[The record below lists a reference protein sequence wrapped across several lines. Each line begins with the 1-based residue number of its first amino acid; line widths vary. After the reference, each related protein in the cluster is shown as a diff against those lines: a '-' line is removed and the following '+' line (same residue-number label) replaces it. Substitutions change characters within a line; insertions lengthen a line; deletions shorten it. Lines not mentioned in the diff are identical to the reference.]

1 MALDICYPTCT
12 FPTIHIPPNGII
24 IYVERNLSFII
35 ALGAKNGDEGNNG
48 CVFQCVA
55 EFCRTCSFN
64 TGTSFLIE
72 EKEEK
77 GEALLFCLLA
87 VGFILFKNVLVMGL
101 SRFQNYFL
109 LSLYKRLSFSLF
121 SSYYHRG
128 ILFIS
133 RLGSTRLGYEV
144 NYVCYA
150 FSMSLLSPLLN
161 MTADVLL
168 ILLVTAVLLVYA
180 PMTVLMLYLAF
191 FPFMLM
197 YIFGIKR
204 RIRYYGKK
212 ELLARREQ
220 TRIVT
225 EAYKGYAELE
235 VNHAFPSLQ
244 HSFLKGLDTISFC
257 RLKLETVYH
266 LPLCL
271 SELSVVIGLTLLAL
285 SGTGNVK
292 ALVGIFAV
300 GAFRLLPALRESLSA
315 WTQIQNSVFC
325 LRIIK
330 AGMEDLFSTFE
341 EKPTAGLSF
350 EKEIAIS
357 NLSYTYPEGKRVLKE
372 FDCTIRKG
380 EYIGIRGSSGIGKS
394 TLFNLLLGFLK
405 PDGGEIRIDGVLLSA
420 ENRKLWHR
428 RIGYVPQ
435 GVFILDGTL
444 AENVALGCCDISKEK
459 VKRILRQVRLD
470 EWVDELPLGIDTLLG
485 ESGAR
490 LSGGQKQRVGIARA
504 LYKEADILLLDE
516 ATSALD
522 TATEC
527 EINEMICGLRNDYRG
542 LTVLSIA
549 HRESSL
555 AFCNRII
562 TLN

>member
-1 MALDICYPTCT
+1 MLKEIYHLLLPSERRMGMRVIMAVFFSALLN
-12 FPTIHIPPNGII
+12 FAGLAALIP
-24 IYVERNLSFII
+24 VL
-35 ALGAKNGDEGNNG
+35 L
-48 CVFQCVA
+48 
-55 EFCRTCSFN
+55 
-64 TGTSFLIE
+64 FLIE

-470 EWVDELPLGIDTLLG
+470 EWGDELPLGIDTLLG

>member
-1 MALDICYPTCT
+1 MLKEIYHLLLPSERRMGMRVIMAVFFSALLN
-12 FPTIHIPPNGII
+12 FAGLAALIP
-24 IYVERNLSFII
+24 VL
-35 ALGAKNGDEGNNG
+35 L
-48 CVFQCVA
+48 
-55 EFCRTCSFN
+55 
-64 TGTSFLIE
+64 FLIE

-121 SSYYHRG
+121 SYYHRG
-128 ILFIS
+128 LLFIS

-357 NLSYTYPEGKRVLKE
+357 NLSYAYPEGKRVLKE
-372 FDCTIRKG
+372 FDCMIRKG

-470 EWVDELPLGIDTLLG
+470 EWVDELPQGIDTLLG

-555 AFCNRII
+555 ALCNRII

>member
-1 MALDICYPTCT
+1 MLKEIYHLLLPSERRMGMRVIMAVFFSALLN
-12 FPTIHIPPNGII
+12 FAGLAALIP
-24 IYVERNLSFII
+24 VL
-35 ALGAKNGDEGNNG
+35 L
-48 CVFQCVA
+48 
-55 EFCRTCSFN
+55 
-64 TGTSFLIE
+64 FLIE

-121 SSYYHRG
+121 SSYYHRVL
-128 ILFIS
+128 LFIS

-470 EWVDELPLGIDTLLG
+470 EWVDELPQGIDTLLG

>member
-1 MALDICYPTCT
+1 MLKEIYHLLLPSERRMGMRVIMAVFFSALLN
-12 FPTIHIPPNGII
+12 FAGLAALIP
-24 IYVERNLSFII
+24 VL
-35 ALGAKNGDEGNNG
+35 L
-48 CVFQCVA
+48 
-55 EFCRTCSFN
+55 
-64 TGTSFLIE
+64 FLIE

-128 ILFIS
+128 LLFIS

-380 EYIGIRGSSGIGKS
+380 EYIGVRGSSGIGES

-555 AFCNRII
+555 ALCNRII

>member
-1 MALDICYPTCT
+1 MLKEIYHLLLPSERRMGMRVIMAVFFSALLN
-12 FPTIHIPPNGII
+12 FAGLAALIP
-24 IYVERNLSFII
+24 VL
-35 ALGAKNGDEGNNG
+35 L
-48 CVFQCVA
+48 
-55 EFCRTCSFN
+55 
-64 TGTSFLIE
+64 FLIE

-341 EKPTAGLSF
+341 EKPTAGSSF

>member
-1 MALDICYPTCT
+1 MLKEIYHLLLPSERRMGMRVIMAVFFSALLN
-12 FPTIHIPPNGII
+12 FAGLAALIP
-24 IYVERNLSFII
+24 VL
-35 ALGAKNGDEGNNG
+35 L
-48 CVFQCVA
+48 
-55 EFCRTCSFN
+55 
-64 TGTSFLIE
+64 FLIE

-121 SSYYHRG
+121 FSYYHRG

-257 RLKLETVYH
+257 RLKLETVYY

-562 TLN
+562 NLN

>member
-1 MALDICYPTCT
+1 MLKEIYHLLLPSERRMGMRVIMAVFFSALLN
-12 FPTIHIPPNGII
+12 FAGLAALIP
-24 IYVERNLSFII
+24 VL
-35 ALGAKNGDEGNNG
+35 L
-48 CVFQCVA
+48 
-55 EFCRTCSFN
+55 
-64 TGTSFLIE
+64 FLIE

-128 ILFIS
+128 LLFIS

-380 EYIGIRGSSGIGKS
+380 EYIGVRGSSGIGKS

-428 RIGYVPQ
+428 RIGYVPK

-522 TATEC
+522 TTTEC

-555 AFCNRII
+555 ALCNRII

>member
-1 MALDICYPTCT
+1 
-12 FPTIHIPPNGII
+12 
-24 IYVERNLSFII
+24 
-35 ALGAKNGDEGNNG
+35 
-48 CVFQCVA
+48 
-55 EFCRTCSFN
+55 
-64 TGTSFLIE
+64 
-72 EKEEK
+72 
-77 GEALLFCLLA
+77 
-87 VGFILFKNVLVMGL
+87 
-101 SRFQNYFL
+101 
-109 LSLYKRLSFSLF
+109 
-121 SSYYHRG
+121 
-128 ILFIS
+128 
-133 RLGSTRLGYEV
+133 
-144 NYVCYA
+144 
-150 FSMSLLSPLLN
+150 
-161 MTADVLL
+161 
-168 ILLVTAVLLVYA
+168 
-180 PMTVLMLYLAF
+180 
-191 FPFMLM
+191 
-197 YIFGIKR
+197 
-204 RIRYYGKK
+204 
-212 ELLARREQ
+212 
-220 TRIVT
+220 
-225 EAYKGYAELE
+225 
-235 VNHAFPSLQ
+235 
-244 HSFLKGLDTISFC
+244 
-257 RLKLETVYH
+257 
-266 LPLCL
+266 
-271 SELSVVIGLTLLAL
+271 
-285 SGTGNVK
+285 
-292 ALVGIFAV
+292 
-300 GAFRLLPALRESLSA
+300 
-315 WTQIQNSVFC
+315 
-325 LRIIK
+325 
-330 AGMEDLFSTFE
+330 MEDLFSTFE

-527 EINEMICGLRNDYRG
+527 EINEMICGLRND
-542 LTVLSIA
+542 
-549 HRESSL
+549 
-555 AFCNRII
+555 
-562 TLN
+562 

>member
-1 MALDICYPTCT
+1 MLKEIYHLLLPSERRMGMRVIMAVFFSALLN
-12 FPTIHIPPNGII
+12 FAGLAALIP
-24 IYVERNLSFII
+24 VL
-35 ALGAKNGDEGNNG
+35 L
-48 CVFQCVA
+48 
-55 EFCRTCSFN
+55 
-64 TGTSFLIE
+64 FLIE

-101 SRFQNYFL
+101 SRFLNYFL

>member
-1 MALDICYPTCT
+1 MLKEIYHLLLPSERRMGMRVIMAVFFSALLN
-12 FPTIHIPPNGII
+12 FAGLAALIP
-24 IYVERNLSFII
+24 VL
-35 ALGAKNGDEGNNG
+35 L
-48 CVFQCVA
+48 
-55 EFCRTCSFN
+55 
-64 TGTSFLIE
+64 FLIE

-101 SRFQNYFL
+101 SRFQNYYL

-191 FPFMLM
+191 FTFMLM

-380 EYIGIRGSSGIGKS
+380 EYIGIRGSNSIGKS

>member
-1 MALDICYPTCT
+1 MLKEIYHLLLPSERRMGMRVIMAVFFSALLN
-12 FPTIHIPPNGII
+12 FAGLAALIP
-24 IYVERNLSFII
+24 VL
-35 ALGAKNGDEGNNG
+35 L
-48 CVFQCVA
+48 
-55 EFCRTCSFN
+55 
-64 TGTSFLIE
+64 FLIE

-128 ILFIS
+128 LLFIS

-380 EYIGIRGSSGIGKS
+380 EYIGVRGSSGIGKS

-420 ENRKLWHR
+420 ENRTLWHR

-555 AFCNRII
+555 ALCNRII

>member
-1 MALDICYPTCT
+1 MLKEIYHLLLPSERRMGMRVIMAVFFSALLN
-12 FPTIHIPPNGII
+12 FAGLAALIP
-24 IYVERNLSFII
+24 VL
-35 ALGAKNGDEGNNG
+35 L
-48 CVFQCVA
+48 
-55 EFCRTCSFN
+55 
-64 TGTSFLIE
+64 FLIE

-101 SRFQNYFL
+101 SRFQIYFL

-128 ILFIS
+128 LLFIS

-380 EYIGIRGSSGIGKS
+380 EYIGVRGSSGIGKS

-555 AFCNRII
+555 ALCNRII

>member
-1 MALDICYPTCT
+1 MLKEIYHLLLPSERRMGMRVIMAVFFSALLN
-12 FPTIHIPPNGII
+12 FAGLAALIP
-24 IYVERNLSFII
+24 VL
-35 ALGAKNGDEGNNG
+35 L
-48 CVFQCVA
+48 
-55 EFCRTCSFN
+55 
-64 TGTSFLIE
+64 FLIE

-555 AFCNRII
+555 AFCNRIT

>member
-1 MALDICYPTCT
+1 MLKEIYHLLLPSERRMGMRVIMAVFFSALLN
-12 FPTIHIPPNGII
+12 FAGLAALIP
-24 IYVERNLSFII
+24 VL
-35 ALGAKNGDEGNNG
+35 L
-48 CVFQCVA
+48 
-55 EFCRTCSFN
+55 
-64 TGTSFLIE
+64 FLIE

-128 ILFIS
+128 LLFIS

-300 GAFRLLPALRESLSA
+300 GAFRLLPALRELLSA

-357 NLSYTYPEGKRVLKE
+357 NLSYAYPEGKRVLKE
-372 FDCTIRKG
+372 FDCMIRKG

-435 GVFILDGTL
+435 GVFILEGTL

>member
-1 MALDICYPTCT
+1 MLKEIYHLLLPSERRMGMRVIMAVFFSALLN
-12 FPTIHIPPNGII
+12 FAGLAALIP
-24 IYVERNLSFII
+24 VL
-35 ALGAKNGDEGNNG
+35 L
-48 CVFQCVA
+48 
-55 EFCRTCSFN
+55 
-64 TGTSFLIE
+64 FLIE

-235 VNHAFPSLQ
+235 VNHAFPFLQ

-357 NLSYTYPEGKRVLKE
+357 NLSYTYPEGKRVLKG

>member
-1 MALDICYPTCT
+1 MLKEIYHLLLPSERRMGMRVIMAVFFSALLN
-12 FPTIHIPPNGII
+12 FAGLAALIP
-24 IYVERNLSFII
+24 VL
-35 ALGAKNGDEGNNG
+35 L
-48 CVFQCVA
+48 
-55 EFCRTCSFN
+55 
-64 TGTSFLIE
+64 FLIE

-109 LSLYKRLSFSLF
+109 LSLYKRLSCSLF

>member
-1 MALDICYPTCT
+1 MLKEIYHLLLPSERRMGMRVIMAVFFSALLN
-12 FPTIHIPPNGII
+12 FAGLAALIP
-24 IYVERNLSFII
+24 VL
-35 ALGAKNGDEGNNG
+35 L
-48 CVFQCVA
+48 
-55 EFCRTCSFN
+55 
-64 TGTSFLIE
+64 FLIE

-101 SRFQNYFL
+101 SRFQNYYL

-459 VKRILRQVRLD
+459 VKRILRQGRLD

>member
-1 MALDICYPTCT
+1 MLKEIYHLLLPSERRMGMRVIMAVFFSALLN
-12 FPTIHIPPNGII
+12 FAGLAALIP
-24 IYVERNLSFII
+24 VL
-35 ALGAKNGDEGNNG
+35 L
-48 CVFQCVA
+48 
-55 EFCRTCSFN
+55 
-64 TGTSFLIE
+64 FLIE

-128 ILFIS
+128 LLFIS

-380 EYIGIRGSSGIGKS
+380 EYIGVRGSNGIGKS

-555 AFCNRII
+555 ALCNRII

>member
-1 MALDICYPTCT
+1 MLKEIYHLLLPSERRMGMRVIMAVFFSALLN
-12 FPTIHIPPNGII
+12 FAGLAALIP
-24 IYVERNLSFII
+24 VL
-35 ALGAKNGDEGNNG
+35 L
-48 CVFQCVA
+48 
-55 EFCRTCSFN
+55 
-64 TGTSFLIE
+64 FLIE

-128 ILFIS
+128 LLFIS

-300 GAFRLLPALRESLSA
+300 GAFRLLPALRELLSA

-357 NLSYTYPEGKRVLKE
+357 NLSYAYPEGKRVLKE
-372 FDCTIRKG
+372 FDCMIRKG

>member
-1 MALDICYPTCT
+1 MLKEIYHLLLPSERRMGMRVIMAVFFSALLN
-12 FPTIHIPPNGII
+12 FAGLAALIP
-24 IYVERNLSFII
+24 VL
-35 ALGAKNGDEGNNG
+35 L
-48 CVFQCVA
+48 
-55 EFCRTCSFN
+55 
-64 TGTSFLIE
+64 FLIE

-144 NYVCYA
+144 NYVCYT

-470 EWVDELPLGIDTLLG
+470 EWVDELPQGIDTLLG

-504 LYKEADILLLDE
+504 LYKETDILLLDE

>member
-1 MALDICYPTCT
+1 MLKEIYHLLLPSERRMGMRVIMAVFFSALLN
-12 FPTIHIPPNGII
+12 FAGLAALIP
-24 IYVERNLSFII
+24 VL
-35 ALGAKNGDEGNNG
+35 L
-48 CVFQCVA
+48 
-55 EFCRTCSFN
+55 
-64 TGTSFLIE
+64 FLIE

-128 ILFIS
+128 LLFIS

-380 EYIGIRGSSGIGKS
+380 ECIGVRGSSGIGKS

-555 AFCNRII
+555 ALCNRII

>member
-1 MALDICYPTCT
+1 MLKEIYHLLLPSERRMGMRVIMAVFFSALLN
-12 FPTIHIPPNGII
+12 FAGLAALIP
-24 IYVERNLSFII
+24 VL
-35 ALGAKNGDEGNNG
+35 L
-48 CVFQCVA
+48 
-55 EFCRTCSFN
+55 
-64 TGTSFLIE
+64 FLIE

-504 LYKEADILLLDE
+504 LYKGADILLLDE

>member
-1 MALDICYPTCT
+1 MLKEIYHLLLPSERRMGMRVIMAVFFSALLN
-12 FPTIHIPPNGII
+12 FAGLAALIP
-24 IYVERNLSFII
+24 VL
-35 ALGAKNGDEGNNG
+35 L
-48 CVFQCVA
+48 
-55 EFCRTCSFN
+55 
-64 TGTSFLIE
+64 FLIE

-490 LSGGQKQRVGIARA
+490 LSGGQKQRVGIARV

>member
-1 MALDICYPTCT
+1 MLKEIYHLLLPSERRMGMRVIMAVFFSALLN
-12 FPTIHIPPNGII
+12 FAGLAALIP
-24 IYVERNLSFII
+24 VL
-35 ALGAKNGDEGNNG
+35 L
-48 CVFQCVA
+48 
-55 EFCRTCSFN
+55 
-64 TGTSFLIE
+64 FLIE

-191 FPFMLM
+191 FSFMLM

>member
-1 MALDICYPTCT
+1 MLKEIYHLLLPSERRMGMRVIMAVFFSALLN
-12 FPTIHIPPNGII
+12 FAGLAALIP
-24 IYVERNLSFII
+24 VL
-35 ALGAKNGDEGNNG
+35 L
-48 CVFQCVA
+48 
-55 EFCRTCSFN
+55 
-64 TGTSFLIE
+64 FLIE

-285 SGTGNVK
+285 SGTGNEK

>member
-1 MALDICYPTCT
+1 MLKEIYHLLLPSERRMGMRVIMAVFFSALLN
-12 FPTIHIPPNGII
+12 FAGLAALIP
-24 IYVERNLSFII
+24 
-35 ALGAKNGDEGNNG
+35 
-48 CVFQCVA
+48 VFL
-55 EFCRTCSFN
+55 
-64 TGTSFLIE
+64 FLIE

>member
-1 MALDICYPTCT
+1 MLKEIYHLLLPSERRMGMRVIMAVFFSALLN
-12 FPTIHIPPNGII
+12 FAGLAALIP
-24 IYVERNLSFII
+24 VL
-35 ALGAKNGDEGNNG
+35 L
-48 CVFQCVA
+48 
-55 EFCRTCSFN
+55 
-64 TGTSFLIE
+64 FLIE

-459 VKRILRQVRLD
+459 VKRILRQGGVG
-470 EWVDELPLGIDTLLG
+470 EWGGEVPLGIDTLLG
-485 ESGAR
+485 ESGGR

>member
-1 MALDICYPTCT
+1 MLKEIYHLLLPSERRMGMRVIMAVFFSALLN
-12 FPTIHIPPNGII
+12 FAGLAALIP
-24 IYVERNLSFII
+24 VL
-35 ALGAKNGDEGNNG
+35 L
-48 CVFQCVA
+48 
-55 EFCRTCSFN
+55 
-64 TGTSFLIE
+64 FLIE

-144 NYVCYA
+144 NYVCYT

-405 PDGGEIRIDGVLLSA
+405 PDGGEIGIDGVLLSA

>member
-1 MALDICYPTCT
+1 MLKEIYHLLLPSERRMGMRVIMAVFFSALLN
-12 FPTIHIPPNGII
+12 FAGLAALIP
-24 IYVERNLSFII
+24 VL
-35 ALGAKNGDEGNNG
+35 L
-48 CVFQCVA
+48 
-55 EFCRTCSFN
+55 
-64 TGTSFLIE
+64 FLIE

-420 ENRKLWHR
+420 ENWKLWHR

>member
-1 MALDICYPTCT
+1 MLKEIYHLLLPSERRMGMRVIMAVFFSALLN
-12 FPTIHIPPNGII
+12 FAGLAALIP
-24 IYVERNLSFII
+24 VL
-35 ALGAKNGDEGNNG
+35 L
-48 CVFQCVA
+48 
-55 EFCRTCSFN
+55 
-64 TGTSFLIE
+64 FLIE

-150 FSMSLLSPLLN
+150 FSMSMLSPLLN

-357 NLSYTYPEGKRVLKE
+357 NLSYAYPEGKRVLKE

>member
-1 MALDICYPTCT
+1 MLKEIYHLLLPSERRMGMRVIMAVFFSALLN
-12 FPTIHIPPNGII
+12 FAGLAALIP
-24 IYVERNLSFII
+24 VL
-35 ALGAKNGDEGNNG
+35 L
-48 CVFQCVA
+48 
-55 EFCRTCSFN
+55 
-64 TGTSFLIE
+64 FLIE

-101 SRFQNYFL
+101 SRFQNYYL

-522 TATEC
+522 TATEG

-549 HRESSL
+549 NREISL

>member
-1 MALDICYPTCT
+1 MLKEIYHLLLPSERRMGMRVIMAVFFSALLN
-12 FPTIHIPPNGII
+12 FAGLAALIP
-24 IYVERNLSFII
+24 VL
-35 ALGAKNGDEGNNG
+35 L
-48 CVFQCVA
+48 
-55 EFCRTCSFN
+55 
-64 TGTSFLIE
+64 FLIE

-101 SRFQNYFL
+101 SRFQNYYL

-315 WTQIQNSVFC
+315 WTQIQKSVFC

>member
-1 MALDICYPTCT
+1 MLKEIYHLLLPSERRMGMRVIMAVFFSALLN
-12 FPTIHIPPNGII
+12 FAGLAALIP
-24 IYVERNLSFII
+24 VL
-35 ALGAKNGDEGNNG
+35 L
-48 CVFQCVA
+48 
-55 EFCRTCSFN
+55 
-64 TGTSFLIE
+64 FLIE

-235 VNHAFPSLQ
+235 VNHAFPFLQ

-315 WTQIQNSVFC
+315 WTKIQNSVFC

-350 EKEIAIS
+350 EKEIVIS

>member
-1 MALDICYPTCT
+1 MLKEIYHLLLPSERRMGMRVIMAVFFSALLN
-12 FPTIHIPPNGII
+12 FAGLAALIP
-24 IYVERNLSFII
+24 VL
-35 ALGAKNGDEGNNG
+35 L
-48 CVFQCVA
+48 
-55 EFCRTCSFN
+55 
-64 TGTSFLIE
+64 FLIE

-180 PMTVLMLYLAF
+180 PMTVLMLDLAF
-191 FPFMLM
+191 FPIMLM

>member
-1 MALDICYPTCT
+1 MLKEIYHLLLPSERRMGMRVIMAVFFSALLN
-12 FPTIHIPPNGII
+12 FAGLAALIP
-24 IYVERNLSFII
+24 VL
-35 ALGAKNGDEGNNG
+35 L
-48 CVFQCVA
+48 
-55 EFCRTCSFN
+55 
-64 TGTSFLIE
+64 FLIE

-128 ILFIS
+128 LLFIS

-380 EYIGIRGSSGIGKS
+380 EYIGVRGSSGIGKS

-459 VKRILRQVRLD
+459 VKRILRQGRLD
-470 EWVDELPLGIDTLLG
+470 EWGDELPLGIDTLLG

-555 AFCNRII
+555 ALCNRII

>member
-1 MALDICYPTCT
+1 MLKEIYHLLLPSERRMGMRVIMAVFFSALLN
-12 FPTIHIPPNGII
+12 FAGLAALIP
-24 IYVERNLSFII
+24 VL
-35 ALGAKNGDEGNNG
+35 L
-48 CVFQCVA
+48 
-55 EFCRTCSFN
+55 
-64 TGTSFLIE
+64 FLIE

-405 PDGGEIRIDGVLLSA
+405 PDGREIRIDGVLLSA

>member
-1 MALDICYPTCT
+1 MLKEIYHLLLPSERRMGMRVIMAVFFSALLN
-12 FPTIHIPPNGII
+12 FAGLAALIP
-24 IYVERNLSFII
+24 VL
-35 ALGAKNGDEGNNG
+35 L
-48 CVFQCVA
+48 
-55 EFCRTCSFN
+55 
-64 TGTSFLIE
+64 FLIE

-420 ENRKLWHR
+420 ENRKLWHC

-555 AFCNRII
+555 ALCNRII

>member
-1 MALDICYPTCT
+1 MLKEIYHLLLPSERRMGMRVIMAVFFSALLN
-12 FPTIHIPPNGII
+12 FAGLAALIP
-24 IYVERNLSFII
+24 VL
-35 ALGAKNGDEGNNG
+35 L
-48 CVFQCVA
+48 
-55 EFCRTCSFN
+55 
-64 TGTSFLIE
+64 FLIE

-235 VNHAFPSLQ
+235 VNHAFPFLQ

-357 NLSYTYPEGKRVLKE
+357 NLSYAYPEGKRVLKE

-444 AENVALGCCDISKEK
+444 AENVALECCDISKEK

>member
-1 MALDICYPTCT
+1 MLKEIYHLLLPSERRMGMRVIMAVFFSALLN
-12 FPTIHIPPNGII
+12 FAGLAALIP
-24 IYVERNLSFII
+24 VL
-35 ALGAKNGDEGNNG
+35 L
-48 CVFQCVA
+48 
-55 EFCRTCSFN
+55 
-64 TGTSFLIE
+64 FLIE

-101 SRFQNYFL
+101 SRFQNYYL

-435 GVFILDGTL
+435 GVFILGGTL

>member
-1 MALDICYPTCT
+1 MLKEIYHLLLPSERRMGMRVIMAVFFSALLN
-12 FPTIHIPPNGII
+12 FAGLAALIP
-24 IYVERNLSFII
+24 VL
-35 ALGAKNGDEGNNG
+35 L
-48 CVFQCVA
+48 
-55 EFCRTCSFN
+55 
-64 TGTSFLIE
+64 FLIE

-220 TRIVT
+220 THIVT